1 MPTAAKLICAFAM
14 AAVGYVSSEIVVL
27 QTLEEGVRVG
37 WFQEYNAL
45 LGFFFGWRLLGRMVG
60 ETISISM
67 MNGLFVGGLLMALAL
82 VSQGFYTMITES
94 LELSYDS
101 PEKALDG
108 MLNFTAAYAVQIFD
122 GVVLGFH
129 FGLSVI
135 AGLIGHFTAR
145 HWR

>member
-1 MPTAAKLICAFAM
+1 
-14 AAVGYVSSEIVVL
+14 
-27 QTLEEGVRVG
+27 
-37 WFQEYNAL
+37 
-45 LGFFFGWRLLGRMVG
+45 
-60 ETISISM
+60 
-67 MNGLFVGGLLMALAL
+67 
-82 VSQGFYTMITES
+82 MITES